1 MIVIGLTG
9 SVGMGKS
16 TTAGMFADAG
26 VPVFDADHVVH
37 RLQGPGGRALPAI
50 ERRFPGTTGPQGLDR
65 AIMGKIAFNDPHAR
79 RALQDIVFPLV
90 ALERARWL
98 AWQRRRGVPIVLF
111 DIPLLFESGMDRQCD
126 LTCVVW
132 SPAFLQQQRVL
143 RRAGM
148 TRERLQA
155 VRRAQMPTHQK
166 RRRADVSIPT
176 GLGLAT
182 TRRSVRKLLAC
193 LRVRR
198 LSGCRHA

>member
-16 TTAGMFADAG
+16 TTARMFLDEG
-26 VPVFDADHVVH
+26 VPVFDADRVVH
-37 RLQGPGGRALPAI
+37 RLQGPRGRALPAI
-50 ERRFPGTTGPQGLDR
+50 EQRFPGTTGANGLDR
-65 AIMGKIAFNDPHAR
+65 IAMGKIAFNDPDAR
-79 RALQDIVFPLV
+79 RALQDIIFPLV
-90 ALERARWL
+90 AQERERWL
-98 AWQRRRGVPIVLF
+98 ARQRRMGVPVVLF

-143 RRAGM
+143 GRPGM
-148 TRERLQA
+148 TLARLQA
-155 VRRAQMPTHQK
+155 VRRAQMPVHEK
-166 RRRADVSIPT
+166 RRRADIGIPS

-182 TRRSVRKLLAC
+182 TRRHVRKLLAC
-193 LRVRR
+193 LRTRR